1 MDLIEKLSFLI
12 LLKATERT
20 FGVWVALLLVKNAL
34 LLLTFAVM
42 VFNYIFFSEM
52 FTGKLPWHPFKDENI
67 IYLVH
72 IKQTQQKPTYP
83 PDLIEEAVD
92 FLNCCLEFEPEKRS
106 TADRLLDHPFVKI
119 NE

>member
-1 MDLIEKLSFLI
+1 
-12 LLKATERT
+12 
-20 FGVWVALLLVKNAL
+20 
-34 LLLTFAVM
+34 
-42 VFNYIFFSEM
+42 M

-83 PDLIEEAVD
+83 PDLIEEAEN

-106 TADRLLDHPFVKI
+106 TADKLLDHPFVKI
-119 NE
+119 PNND